1 MSVIESMITG
11 PKKLSVKVKKSAI
24 TVSGSFW
31 FAPLMMVF
39 IAIFFGL
46 VLSPFSTTDLSL
58 LNTLKINDVTASQG
72 MSDLVASSTISVI
85 SIAFSMTLVAL
96 VMASSQFGPRI
107 IRSFMESKKTQFTL
121 GLFTSTFVYSVIVY
135 TKLNTQNKQ
144 LFEQTH
150 NTEAYLGYPVAVVFI
165 SAILCVIT
173 LIFFI
178 HHVASSIQADNV
190 VETIAKTLMTDL
202 KSLQQHHENNQTNNN
217 MEYKLGS
224 NEAKPSLSEYS
235 EKYQIRASAP
245 GYVQAIEYGALVRLA
260 KKAQG
265 FIELNSRAGKY
276 LITGASIATLYTK
289 QTDINLEEYA
299 PSCFLE
305 LGDKRTP
312 LQDPEYAISQL
323 VEIALRALSQSMDDP
338 HTAKNCID
346 KIACALGTFTVNNL
360 PSNLILDTDGQ
371 PRLITC
377 DESFAEIFANA
388 FTQIRQSAVQR
399 PAVVCHL
406 LDTFDAL
413 IEASENPE
421 HLIEPIKTQSLALKK
436 LFSQQSQL
444 HCELDLAAINQRLRK
459 LGISDID

>member
-1 MSVIESMITG
+1 MSFLESIVTG
-11 PKKLSVKVKKSAI
+11 PKKLSVKLQKTAI
-24 TVSGSFW
+24 QVSGSFW

-39 IAIFFGL
+39 VAIFFGL
-46 VLSPFSTTDLSL
+46 LLSPFSSTDLSI
-58 LNTLKINDVTASQG
+58 LNLLKINDVTASQG
-72 MSDLVASSTISVI
+72 MSNLVASSTISVI

-144 LFEQTH
+144 LFEQAH
-150 NTEAYLGYPVAVVFI
+150 STEAYLGYPVAVVFI
-165 SAILCVIT
+165 SAILCVVT

-190 VETIAKTLMTDL
+190 VETIAKSLMADM
-202 KSLQQHHENNQTNNN
+202 KALQQHHDSSQAKNN
-217 MEYKLGS
+217 MAYKLGS
-224 NEAKPSLSEYS
+224 NEAKPTLSEYS
-235 EKYQIRASAP
+235 EKYQIRASLP
-245 GYVQAIEYGALVRLA
+245 GYVQAIEYGALVQLA
-260 KKAQG
+260 KKSKG

-276 LITGASIATLYTK
+276 LINGASIATLYTNDP
-289 QTDINLEEYA
+289 DINLDAYTQ
-299 PSCFLE
+299 SRFLE
-305 LGDKRTP
+305 IGDKRTP

-323 VEIALRALSQSMDDP
+323 VEIALRALSPSMDDP

-346 KIACALGTFTVNNL
+346 KIACALGTFTVSNL
-360 PSNLILDTDGQ
+360 PSNLMLDTDDKA
-371 PRLITC
+371 RLVTC

-406 LDTFDAL
+406 LDTFHAL
-413 IEASENPE
+413 IEASDNPE
-421 HLIEPIKTQSLALKK
+421 HLIAPIKTQAMALKK
-436 LFSQQSQL
+436 LFSHQSQL
-444 HCELDLAAINQRLRK
+444 HCELDLTAINQRLRK